1 MAAFSHFAT
10 ACETLN
16 RRVGKLVSRLSF
28 VLIGLMLVTVFSR
41 YLFGISY
48 PWQME
53 LVLSLHAIGFLTAM
67 GYTLAEEAQ
76 VRVDVLYTHFSARRK
91 AWVNLL
97 GAVFLLFPFCG
108 CIMFYSWVYVSNSWA
123 IHEASPEYGG
133 MEGIFVVKA
142 FILAGPALLV
152 LQGIA
157 QIAQSLAT
165 LAGNKEQAHG

>member
-1 MAAFSHFAT
+1 MAVFSQFSA

-16 RRVGKLVSRLSF
+16 LKVGKLVARLCF
-28 VLIGLMLVTVFSR
+28 VLIGLMLATVFSR

-53 LVLSLHAIGFLTAM
+53 LILSLHAIGFLTAM
-67 GYTLAEEAQ
+67 GFTMAEEAQ
-76 VRVDVLYTHFSARRK
+76 VRVDVMYTHFSTRRK
-91 AWVNLL
+91 AWINLL

-108 CIMFYSWVYVSNSWA
+108 CIIYYSWVYVSNSWA

-133 MEGIFVVKA
+133 MGGIFLIKT
-142 FILAGPALLV
+142 FIIIGPALLI

-157 QIAQSLAT
+157 QIGQCLSIIIN
-165 LAGNKEQAHG
+165 NKEQAHG